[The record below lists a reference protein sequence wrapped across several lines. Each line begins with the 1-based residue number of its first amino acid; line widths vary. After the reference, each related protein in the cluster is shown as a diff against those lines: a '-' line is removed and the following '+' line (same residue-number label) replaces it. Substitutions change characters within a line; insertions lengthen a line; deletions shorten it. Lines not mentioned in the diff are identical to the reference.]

1 MCAMPLDKHIEYP
14 TSDGQPMAETTLH
27 RKVMSDLIWGLER
40 RYADTPDVWV
50 GGNLFLCY
58 RKGDP
63 TAAIAPDVLM
73 ARGVT
78 KWDRD
83 NYLLWDEES
92 PCLIFEITSRSTRR
106 EDTRKKKDIYE
117 KIGVEEY
124 VLFDPFSEYLEPRLQ
139 GFRLHEGRYEPIP
152 PNVDGTLDS
161 RTTGLILRPEG
172 ERLRLVDRATGERLL
187 WHEEVDVALVQAKRH
202 ASEEAAGRRAAE
214 ERVRALEA
222 EIARLRGQS
231 APEE

>member
-1 MCAMPLDKHIEYP
+1 MCAMPLDQHIEYP

-27 RKVMSDLIWGLER
+27 REVMSDLIWGLER

-50 GGNLFLCY
+50 GGNLFFYY

-63 TAAIAPDVLM
+63 AAVIAPDVLM
-73 ARGVT
+73 ARGVA
-78 KWDRD
+78 KWKRN
-83 NYLLWDEES
+83 NYLLWEEEP
-92 PCLIFEITSRSTRR
+92 PCLIFEITSPSTSH

-117 KIGVEEY
+117 KIGVQEY
-124 VLFDPFSEYLEPRLQ
+124 ILFDPFSEYLKPRLQ
-139 GFRLHEGRYEPIP
+139 GFRLHEGRYEQIP

-187 WHEEVDVALVQAKRH
+187 WHEEVDIAWK
-202 ASEEAAGRRAAE
+202 AAE

-231 APEE
+231 ASEE

>member
-1 MCAMPLDKHIEYP
+1 MCAMLLDQHIEYP

-27 RKVMSDLIWGLER
+27 REVMSDLIGGLER

-50 GGNLFLCY
+50 GGNLFLYY
-58 RKGDP
+58 RKGNSR
-63 TAAIAPDVLM
+63 AFVAPDVLM

-78 KWDRD
+78 NWKRD
-83 NYLLWDEES
+83 NYLLWEEQP
-92 PCLIFEITSRSTRR
+92 PCLIFEITSYSTQR
-106 EDTRKKKDIYE
+106 EDLSKKKDIYE
-117 KIGVEEY
+117 KIGVQEY
-124 VLFDPFSEYLEPRLQ
+124 ILFDPYGEYLKPRLQ

-161 RTTGLILRPEG
+161 RTTGLILRSEG
-172 ERLRLVDRATGERLL
+172 ERLRLVDRATGERLP
-187 WHEEVDVALVQAKRH
+187 WQEEVDAALVQAERR

-214 ERVRALEA
+214 ERVRILEA
-222 EIARLRGQS
+222 ELARLRGQS

>member
-1 MCAMPLDKHIEYP
+1 MCAMPLDQHIEYP

-27 RKVMSDLIWGLER
+27 REVMSDLIWGLER

-50 GGNLFLCY
+50 GGNLFLYY

-63 TAAIAPDVLM
+63 AAVIAPDVLM

-78 KWDRD
+78 KWERD
-83 NYLLWDEES
+83 NYLLWKEEP
-92 PCLIFEITSRSTRR
+92 PCLIFEITSPSTSH

-117 KIGVEEY
+117 KIGVQEY
-124 VLFDPFSEYLEPRLQ
+124 ILFDPFSEYLKPRLQ
-139 GFRLHEGRYEPIP
+139 GFRLQEGRYEPIP
-152 PNVDGTLDS
+152 PNLDGTLDS
-161 RTTGLILRPEG
+161 RTTGLVLRPEG
-172 ERLRLVDRATGERLL
+172 KRLRLVDRTTGERLL
-187 WHEEVDVALVQAKRH
+187 WHEEVDAALVQAERR

-231 APEE
+231 E

>member
-1 MCAMPLDKHIEYP
+1 MCAMPLDQHIEYP

-27 RKVMSDLIWGLER
+27 REVMSDLIWGLER
-40 RYADTPDVWV
+40 RYAGTPDVWV

-78 KWDRD
+78 KWKRD
-83 NYLLWDEES
+83 NYLLWDEEP

-117 KIGVEEY
+117 KIGVQEY
-124 VLFDPFSEYLEPRLQ
+124 VLFDPYGDYLKPRLQ

-152 PNVDGTLDS
+152 PNLDGTLDS

-172 ERLRLVDRATGERLL
+172 ERLRLVDRETGERLL
-187 WHEEVDVALVQAKRH
+187 WLDEVGQAF
-202 ASEEAAGRRAAE
+202 AQEAAARQAAE
-214 ERVRALEA
+214 ERIRALEE
-222 EIARLRGQS
+222 EIARLRGRS
-231 APEE
+231 APED